1 MNCVL
6 FEEDFG
12 GKLEGVHG
20 LFLPPG
26 FSGNCVGCGK
36 KGFCYFTEFSNHI
49 NLKLTTQPKK
59 QKHLKCYLVRNA
71 QGALTK
77 GPLICWRGS
86 GERFGSGGVGP
97 GEPRCWQPTWQRPI
111 CSGHDCR
118 QELSLWRS
126 DATLHGG
133 YAVYVSLIVWAI

>member
-86 GERFGSGGVGP
+86 GERFGSGGWGQVSP
-97 GEPRCWQPTWQRPI
+97 GAGSRLGRGRSVAGMIAGGRPVCGI
-111 CSGHDCR
+111 QMPLCLVAMQFTS
-118 QELSLWRS
+118 
-126 DATLHGG
+126 A
-133 YAVYVSLIVWAI
+133 